1 MNKFLNSAII
11 NGVRSQ
17 NELKKAAL
25 NNTKQKEALAA
36 LAALNNTKQKEVL
49 AALAALNNRKQ
60 NKKKQIQ
67 LLQTKKLVRMM
78 MQIILNKNLKTLIIF
93 RDMIII
99 TFGGIEKAIH
109 TFKKLKSEEESKENE
124 YIELIIT
131 YLRKPDM
138 YYYIREKSKIY
149 NK

>member
-1 MNKFLNSAII
+1 MDKLNSNKLKYI
-11 NGVRSQ
+11 NRY
-17 NELKKAAL
+17 L
-25 NNTKQKEALAA
+25 NNSAQAA
-36 LAALNNTKQKEVL
+36 
-49 AALAALNNRKQ
+49 KQ
-60 NKKKQIQ
+60 NQKKHNQ